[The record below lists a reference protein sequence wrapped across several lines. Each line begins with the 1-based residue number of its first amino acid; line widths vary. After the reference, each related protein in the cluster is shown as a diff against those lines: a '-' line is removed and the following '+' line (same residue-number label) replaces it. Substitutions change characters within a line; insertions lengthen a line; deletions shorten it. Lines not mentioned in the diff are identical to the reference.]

1 MPLTTTSG
9 YTFPVG
15 GIPTT
20 QTPSSGA
27 VNTPVDSKGSAGYIP
42 YDQWDGSWLDYAEYL
57 SSKNPA
63 LADRW
68 AEWFLQEKSN
78 ATARQ
83 WTASRE
89 DSQFQRFAEDA
100 RKAGFNPVALMNL
113 GGQPVS
119 SSSSGSS
126 YSGSQFTSIATN
138 KNTTDTSLMRGLIA
152 AYGAIITAIIGLA
165 IL

>member
-1 MPLTTTSG
+1 MPITTTSG

-15 GIPTT
+15 GLPTT
-20 QTPSSGA
+20 QNPGTGTI
-27 VNTPVDSKGSAGYIP
+27 NTPVDSKGSASYIP
-42 YDQWDGSWLDYAEYL
+42 YDQWEGDWMSYADYL
-57 SSKNPA
+57 SSKNPG
-63 LADRW
+63 LADKW
-68 AEWFLQEKSN
+68 AEWYLQEQSN
-78 ATARQ
+78 TTARQ

-89 DSQFQRFAEDA
+89 DSQYQRFAADA
-100 RKAGFNPVALMNL
+100 RKAGFNPVALLNL

-126 YSGSQFTSIATN
+126 YSGSQFTSSDAN
-138 KNTTDTSLMRGLIA
+138 KRTADTSLMRGLIA